1 MRKLLKN
8 GLLPVAIL
16 GFAAFLAWL
25 MVNSRA
31 ELPRRESTVAP
42 PVVDTLLARPGPVPV
57 TVRSRGTVTAKYD
70 IELVSEVSG
79 RVVWVSPR
87 FVQGG
92 LVEAGE
98 PLLRIDPIDYEVALS
113 DARAAL
119 ASAEFSLAEVQVV
132 VMRAAIEEAEAR
144 VEAAKARL
152 RQAEIDLKNTEI
164 TAPFDAIVDAKEAD
178 LGQYV
183 QGGTAVMQLMST
195 DLAEIRLPLLA
206 SDLPLVGYGQNP
218 DGSWQYATLGARFGA
233 TRHQWQARL
242 VRLERRVDEQTRVF
256 YLVAEVDHPYDE
268 SIHDPPLSLGLFVE
282 AEIAGQEV
290 PDATRLPRSALH
302 DGSFVYVVEQDTLQR
317 RAVTVLRREQNSVI
331 VGAGLSA
338 GDQVVTSRLDL
349 MAQGMPVT
357 VEASG

>member
-1 MRKLLKN
+1 MKNIVLPLLVLATA
-8 GLLPVAIL
+8 GLIAI
-16 GFAAFLAWL
+16 A

-31 ELPRRESTVAP
+31 DLPRKEQDALVPQVASVTVE
-42 PVVDTLLARPGPVPV
+42 PGPVPV
-57 TVRSRGTVTAKYD
+57 TIHSRGVVSPRWNID
-70 IELVSEVSG
+70 LVSEVAG
-79 RVVWVSPR
+79 RVDWVAPG
-87 FVQGG
+87 FLQGG
-92 LVEAGE
+92 EVAEDQL
-98 PLLRIDPIDYEVALS
+98 LLRIDPIDYEVALS

-183 QGGTAVMQLMST
+183 QGGTAVMKLMST
-195 DLAEIRLPLLA
+195 HLAEIRLPLLA

-218 DGSWQYATLGARFGA
+218 DGSWQYATLSARFGA

-331 VGAGLSA
+331 VGAGLSP